1 MMDQVMFQQMMA
13 NAQQF
18 QNFQNQFQQF
28 VQQIQGGPQSFNGQ
42 QQVQNM
48 LANGQMSQADFERVR
63 QQANQI
69 MGVNY

>member
-1 MMDQVMFQQMMA
+1 MMDPAVFQQMMA

-18 QNFQNQFQQF
+18 QQFQNQFNQF
-28 VQQIQGGPQSFNGQ
+28 VQQIQGGSQGFNGQ
-42 QQVQNM
+42 QQVQTM

>member
-1 MMDQVMFQQMMA
+1 MMDPAVFQQMMA

-18 QNFQNQFQQF
+18 QQFQNQFQQF

>member
-1 MMDQVMFQQMMA
+1 MMDQAMFQQMMA

-28 VQQIQGGPQSFNGQ
+28 VQQIQGGPQGFNGQ
-42 QQVQNM
+42 QEVQNM
-48 LANGQMSQADFERVR
+48 LASGKMSQADFERVR

>member
-1 MMDQVMFQQMMA
+1 MMDPMVFQQMMS

-28 VQQIQGGPQSFNGQ
+28 MQQIQGGAQNFNGQ
-42 QQVQNM
+42 QQVQQM

>member
-1 MMDQVMFQQMMA
+1 MMDPMVFQQMMA
-13 NAQQF
+13 NTQQF
-18 QNFQNQFQQF
+18 QNFQNQFQSF
-28 VQQIQGGPQSFNGQ
+28 VQQIQGGAQNFNGQ

>member
-1 MMDQVMFQQMMA
+1 MMDQAIFQQIMA

-18 QNFQNQFQQF
+18 QNLQNQFHNL

>member
-1 MMDQVMFQQMMA
+1 MMDPAVFQQMMA

-18 QNFQNQFQQF
+18 QQFQNQFNQF
-28 VQQIQGGPQSFNGQ
+28 VQQIQGGSQGFNGQ